1 MDQLQLRSQAPSPA
15 LRTVG
20 VRDALASARKSA
32 KKSTQNS
39 AKLASGALG
48 VMVVLCGIAFAQSP
62 VASYPSKPIRI
73 IVPVATGG
81 IADVS
86 SRLIGARLTELW
98 GQPVIVEN
106 KAGGGGNIGAD
117 VVAKAPADGYTL
129 VMGFVGPHA
138 VNPSLFRQMPYDPI
152 KDFAPVV
159 MVMEAEG
166 LLAVN
171 PNVVAVKSVP
181 ELIAMARANP
191 GKLAYSSGGIGTSS
205 HLAGELF
212 KSLAKVDIVHVPY
225 KGNVPSITDL
235 IGGQVGLSF
244 ATMPTVLPHVKSGKL
259 RGIAVIGSDRS
270 PAAPELPTMAE
281 TVPGFA
287 VNNWIGLFAPAGT
300 PPEIV
305 QKLHAEVTRIMETPE
320 VQKRLESEGARFVRK
335 TPEEFGQFQRAE
347 MAKWSKVL
355 KDAGIQPE

>member
-1 MDQLQLRSQAPSPA
+1 MSRLELHCTPLGLALCTLVSACGARSA
-15 LRTVG
+15 LR
-20 VRDALASARKSA
+20 ALSTLSMLGAVLSVSA
-32 KKSTQNS
+32 T
-39 AKLASGALG
+39 
-48 VMVVLCGIAFAQSP
+48 AFAQSP
-62 VASYPSKPIRI
+62 AASYPSKPIRI

-117 VVAKAPADGYTL
+117 VIAKSPPDGYTL

-138 VNPSLFRQMPYDPI
+138 VNPSLFKQMPFDPV
-152 KDFAPVV
+152 KDFTPVV

-171 PNVVAVKSVP
+171 PTVVSVKSVS
-181 ELIAMARANP
+181 ELIAMAKANP
-191 GKLAYSSGGIGTSS
+191 GKLSYSSGGIGTSS

-212 KSLAKVDIVHVPY
+212 KSMAKVDIVHVPY

-259 RGIAVIGSDRS
+259 RGIAVIGRDRS
-270 PAAPELPTMAE
+270 PAAPELPTIAE
-281 TVPGFA
+281 TVPGFT

-300 PPEIV
+300 PSDIV
-305 QKLHAEVTRIMETPE
+305 QKLNAAVTSIMETPE
-320 VQKRLESEGARFVRK
+320 VQKRLESEGAKFVRK

-355 KDAGIQPE
+355 MDAGIQPE